1 MRGQQVTPTN
11 DATGNRPEVRVGRG
25 GPMTRLRERVPPI
38 RSTATK
44 QDLHT
49 RQHGPFTT
57 THQYH
62 DALSM

>member
-1 MRGQQVTPTN
+1 
-11 DATGNRPEVRVGRG
+11 
-25 GPMTRLRERVPPI
+25 MTRLRERVPPI